1 MSLPNI
7 SCRHNLPW
15 MTNPIRG
22 WFCLA
27 VSRSSQGRSR
37 DLGSGKKLDR
47 IVDKK
52 SFLSNHLETKLWCH
66 FTTNDITSFHGTW
79 DGIWEK
85 ATKLCTLSLTDNTS
99 VFQEL
104 GWNFSVI
111 WARKVLV
118 VSVIWGRKVSPS
130 LSVAVTWHKNQLKQ
144 EVPIHRPTWN
154 ITQYMLLVTQQFGT
168 GFNCWRFLVLPYLCL
183 CMCLCV
189 LSFILVW
196 WLTPLPWWTTMSY
209 VNRGFRDERRVIC
222 DVWCVRCLNTLNTA
236 LAAVTLCYN
245 HTALWQ
251 FITLGKL
258 ITGIRHTPTA
268 EIQMDKITNV

>member
-1 MSLPNI
+1 MFIHLHKTKLICPFGRAHLWGRDWTTHECLKHFLPNNI
-7 SCRHNLPW
+7 NILAFLTWGCLYPTYPAVIIFPGWPTSLGAGFVSQSLDRP
-15 MTNPIRG
+15 RG
-22 WFCLA
+22 
-27 VSRSSQGRSR
+27 

-144 EVPIHRPTWN
+144 EVPIRRPTWN
-154 ITQYMLLVTQQFGT
+154 VTQIYVTFYPTIWNRVQLLKISRSPLSVLVYVFVCVCFHLFWFGDWHLFH
-168 GFNCWRFLVLPYLCL
+168 G
-183 CMCLCV
+183 
-189 LSFILVW
+189 
-196 WLTPLPWWTTMSY
+196 
-209 VNRGFRDERRVIC
+209 ERQ
-222 DVWCVRCLNTLNTA
+222 WA
-236 LAAVTLCYN
+236 
-245 HTALWQ
+245 
-251 FITLGKL
+251 
-258 ITGIRHTPTA
+258 
-268 EIQMDKITNV
+268 M